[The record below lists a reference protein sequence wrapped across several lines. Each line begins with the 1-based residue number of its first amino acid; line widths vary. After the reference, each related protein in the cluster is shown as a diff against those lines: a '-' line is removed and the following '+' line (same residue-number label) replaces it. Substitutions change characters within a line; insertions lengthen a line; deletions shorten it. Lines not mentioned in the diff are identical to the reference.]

1 MLNFIYSTVNA
12 GKSANLIMRAHSCK
26 EREIEFR
33 ILVPEVA
40 QGRDGKS
47 KVASRIGFEQKAT
60 TVGTSEDPYNLIMQ
74 EVIFRKDVGSEG
86 IQVVFVDEAQ
96 FFSREQVLGLT
107 KVVDLLEIPVFA
119 YGLRTD
125 FKGEPFE
132 GSRYLLAWADH
143 IEEVAPFSPGTVE
156 KATFNMKVDD
166 KGNQISTG
174 DSISPGFGFLP
185 VSRKKFG
192 LE

>member
-40 QGRDGKS
+40 QDRDGKS

-60 TVGTSEDPYNLIMQ
+60 TVGTGEDPFCLIMQ

-86 IQVVFVDEAQ
+86 IQVIFVDESQ
-96 FFSREQVLGLT
+96 FFNREQVLGLT
-107 KVVDLLEIPVFA
+107 KIVDELEIPVFA

-132 GSRYLLAWADH
+132 GSQYLLAWADH
-143 IEEVAPFSPGTVE
+143 IEEVATFSPGTVE
-156 KATFNMKVDD
+156 KATFNMKIDGG
-166 KGNQISTG
+166 GNQISTG

-192 LE
+192 LN